1 MNLDFK
7 PMLSTDNELWV
18 FDQYHLKDA
27 ITLLLLNHKHEKN
40 ETDLELK
47 KLISL
52 QFDNGL
58 DMKIWAMDFFDKVD
72 LQHEIFFYKMKFR
85 NQKNYQ
91 SVCLKN
97 QCLFQS

>member
-1 MNLDFK
+1 
-7 PMLSTDNELWV
+7 MLSTDGELWI

-27 ITLLLLNHKHEKN
+27 ITLLLLNHKHETN

-58 DMKIWAMDFFDKVD
+58 DMKIWAMDFFDKVY
-72 LQHEIFFYKMKFR
+72 LHNENF
-85 NQKNYQ
+85 
-91 SVCLKN
+91 CL
-97 QCLFQS
+97 

>member
-7 PMLSTDNELWV
+7 SMLSTDNELWV

-72 LQHEIFFYKMKFR
+72 LHNENF
-85 NQKNYQ
+85 
-91 SVCLKN
+91 CL
-97 QCLFQS
+97 